1 MIDDIHRAM
10 DLMRKPG
17 RHLIQTNGGRWTGWT
32 IAPDGRRVTPEI
44 AAKIREHPQV
54 VGNEDSLW
62 PGLSQTWRMR

>member
-17 RHLIQTNGGRWTGWT
+17 RHLIQTHGGRWTGWT

-62 PGLSQTWRMR
+62 PGLSQTWRMK